1 MAAAAAAADGRGRR
15 YEVLIVAAAATA
27 AAAAAGTPSSAA
39 GRTPSVRWFRENA
52 PKPSPPPSPPSPS
65 PRTTFSATERAARGP
80 QWVGRVVARVCGDP
94 LTDHV
99 STSASH
105 AVALAWVP
113 LPPPRRAGL
122 MSLQRARA
130 RRAFQISSQHR
141 LRSRSTS
148 PALPVSPLPAPPSP
162 QDAVVGWFGWGG

>member
-15 YEVLIVAAAATA
+15 YEVLIVAAAAT

-52 PKPSPPPSPPSPS
+52 PKPSPPSPS

-80 QWVGRVVARVCGDP
+80 QWVERVVARVCGDP

-99 STSASH
+99 STSASY
-105 AVALAWVP
+105 AVAWVP

-148 PALPVSPLPAPPSP
+148 PALPVSPAPRS
-162 QDAVVGWFGWGG
+162 ALTSRCRCWLVWLGWLKH